1 MKRKVVLALLIIIC
15 FCLQGTLFRGL
26 ALGNIAP
33 NLLIVITSSFGLM
46 RGKKEGLVVGFFCGF
61 LIDIFYGDVLG
72 FYALVYMY
80 IGYVN
85 GFFNKIF
92 YDEDIK
98 LPMILITM
106 SDFAYGLIIYIFL
119 FLLRT
124 RLDFGYYLIHIIIP
138 EVIYTIVI
146 TIVFYRVLRA
156 INRRLEL
163 KEKRSASK
171 FVS

>member
-1 MKRKVVLALLIIIC
+1 MNRKVVLTLLIIVC
-15 FCLQGTLFRGL
+15 FCLQCTLFNTL
-26 ALGNIAP
+26 SLGYISPNI
-33 NLLIVITSSFGLM
+33 LIIITSSFGLM
-46 RGKKEGLVVGFFCGF
+46 RGKKEGLVIGFFCGL

-72 FYALVYMY
+72 FYALIYMY

-98 LPMILITM
+98 LPIILITL
-106 SDFAYGLIIYIFL
+106 SDLTYGFIIYVFL

-124 RLDFGYYLIHIIIP
+124 RFDFIYYLIHIIIP
-138 EVIYTIVI
+138 EVVYTIVV
-146 TIVFYRVLRA
+146 TIVFYRVIRA
-156 INRRLEL
+156 INRKLES

-171 FVS
+171 FV

>member
-1 MKRKVVLALLIIIC
+1 MNRKIIVTLLVIVC
-15 FCLQGTLFRGL
+15 FCLQCTLFQALSL
-26 ALGNIAP
+26 AFIAP
-33 NLLIVITSSFGLM
+33 NLLIVVTSSFGFM
-46 RGKKEGLVVGFFCGF
+46 RGKKEGLIIGFFSGL

-72 FYALVYMY
+72 FYALIYMY

-106 SDFAYGLIIYIFL
+106 SDLVYGFIIYLFL

-124 RLDFGYYLIHIIIP
+124 RLDFGYYFIHVILP
-138 EVIYTIVI
+138 EVIYTVVV
-146 TIVFYRVLRA
+146 TIILYRIIRW
-156 INRRLEL
+156 INRKLEVR
-163 KEKRSASK
+163 EKRSAG
-171 FVS
+171 

>member
-1 MKRKVVLALLIIIC
+1 MNRKVVVTLLVIIC
-15 FCLQGTLFRGL
+15 FSLQCTLFK
-26 ALGNIAP
+26 ALSLGFISPNI
-33 NLLIVITSSFGLM
+33 LIILTASFGLM
-46 RGKKEGLVVGFFCGF
+46 RGKKEGLIVGFFCGF

-72 FYALVYMY
+72 FYALIYMY

-98 LPMILITM
+98 LPIILITL
-106 SDFAYGLIIYIFL
+106 SDTVYGFIIYIFL

-124 RLDFGYYLIHIIIP
+124 RLDFGYYLLHIIIP
-138 EVIYTIVI
+138 EVVYTVVVTIVL
-146 TIVFYRVLRA
+146 YRVIRA
-156 INRRLEL
+156 INRKLES

-171 FVS
+171 FV

>member
-1 MKRKVVLALLIIIC
+1 MNRKVVVTLLVIVC
-15 FCLQGTLFRGL
+15 FCLQCTLFKTL
-26 ALGNIAP
+26 SLGYISP
-33 NLLIVITSSFGLM
+33 NLLIIITSSFGLM
-46 RGKKEGLVVGFFCGF
+46 RGKKEGLVIGFFCGL

-72 FYALVYMY
+72 FYALIHMY

-98 LPMILITM
+98 LPIILITL
-106 SDFAYGLIIYIFL
+106 SDFVYGFIIYVFL

-124 RLDFGYYLIHIIIP
+124 RLDFMYYMIHIIIP
-138 EVIYTIVI
+138 EVVYTIVV
-146 TIVFYRVLRA
+146 TIVFYRVIRA
-156 INRRLEL
+156 INRKLES

-171 FVS
+171 FV

>member
-1 MKRKVVLALLIIIC
+1 MNRKIVVTLLIIIC
-15 FCLQGTLFRGL
+15 FCLQCTLVK
-26 ALGNIAP
+26 ALSLGYIAP
-33 NLLIVITSSFGLM
+33 NLLIIITSSFGLM
-46 RGKKEGLVVGFFCGF
+46 RGKKEGLIIGFFCGF

-72 FYALVYMY
+72 FYALIYMY

-98 LPMILITM
+98 LPIILITL
-106 SDFAYGLIIYIFL
+106 SDFVYGYIIYLFL

-124 RLDFGYYLIHIIIP
+124 RLDIVYYTIHIIIP
-138 EVIYTIVI
+138 EVVYTVVVTIVL
-146 TIVFYRVLRA
+146 YRVIRA
-156 INRRLEL
+156 INRKLES

-171 FVS
+171 FV